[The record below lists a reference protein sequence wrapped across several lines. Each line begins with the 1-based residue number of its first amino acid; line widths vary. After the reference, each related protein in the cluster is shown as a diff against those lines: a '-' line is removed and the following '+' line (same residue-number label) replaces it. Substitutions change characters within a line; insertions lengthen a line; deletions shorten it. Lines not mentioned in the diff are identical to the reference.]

1 MPNKLNTQLYCRHFT
16 EHLRQQRCR
25 VLLSRRVAS
34 LFQVQQLR
42 LESEEHSLKLEVT
55 QTEAQEAKLCLERE
69 KEQVRREL
77 LGRVRELETLTEKLR
92 RSEQQRR
99 DAQQE
104 AEAHER
110 RNVEH
115 GAALSEVRHKVGVRT
130 WMVRR
135 VALLSVSFRDSFSLK
150 KTERFHS
157 IHYL

>member
-1 MPNKLNTQLYCRHFT
+1 MFRFFFIYIKPT
-16 EHLRQQRCR
+16 EYTTL
-25 VLLSRRVAS
+25 LLSLYRTFASAALSYASQTLLSCSVAS

-55 QTEAQEAKLCLERE
+55 QTEAQEAKLNLERE

-104 AEAHER
+104 AEAQER
-110 RNVEH
+110 RNMEH
-115 GAALSEVRHKVGVRT
+115 GAALSEVRHKVGV
-130 WMVRR
+130 
-135 VALLSVSFRDSFSLK
+135 
-150 KTERFHS
+150 
-157 IHYL
+157 